1 MIFIDSNIPMYLIGA
16 DHPHKTDARRLL
28 ERSIVDGEA
37 LVTDVEVFQEIL
49 HRYAAINRRAA
60 ISPAWEVLSSITD
73 EAIGIDLD
81 DVAMARDMIL
91 AGTGASA
98 RDAIHVAVMRRLGC
112 TRIMTFDRAFDDVP
126 GIHRVQ

>member
-1 MIFIDSNIPMYLIGA
+1 VIFVDSSIPMYLIGA

-28 ERSIVDGEA
+28 EQSIVDGAA

-49 HRYAAINRRAA
+49 HRYTAIDRRDA
-60 ISPAWEVLSSITD
+60 ISPAWEVLAAITD
-73 EAIGIDLD
+73 EAVGIDLE
-81 DVAMARDMIL
+81 DVAAARDMLL

-112 TRIMTFDRAFDDVP
+112 TRIMTFDRAFDDIP
-126 GIHRVQ
+126 GIRRVL